1 MTTRTGWSR
10 NILFRTAAA
19 VVGVAFVVGLL
30 FIARAVV
37 VIGERTQSHSVAGLQ
52 ELLDTVES
60 TVSIACFVRD
70 ASLAGEVARGL
81 LKNSS
86 VLGVVIKAE
95 DTELARTFRDTVKPP
110 EAGRAAPHPL
120 TRPIYAPFN
129 AGQKVGEIQLYPN
142 VEQSDSDVQQDVRF
156 VAMLL
161 AMQLGAVVV
170 AIVIVVLRWIVRPI
184 KGMSDAL
191 HRMDA
196 SAGDRLRA
204 PIGHADTEVGRLA
217 GDINA
222 LADQLVA
229 SLDDERRSRVRHEM
243 DEKKYRGIF
252 DNAETGIFIVN
263 GEGVIESA
271 NPALVRLLGLGD
283 DVAGSGDKPPMT
295 GLDWNP
301 PGRLSELITACL
313 ANNQMCEDDLA
324 LVFADGWSRWLNLVL
339 TPIGEDMI
347 QGLASDVTERKLAE
361 DQARIQAVTDPLTGA
376 ANRSGFE
383 QRLHLALRQAD
394 KEPNDGGF
402 ALMQIDLDH
411 FKRINEALGLP
422 VGDAVL
428 KLAVERLRKTLKP
441 TDTVARLGGDEFA
454 VILPGVAGEQLAAQ
468 IGERLVRAL
477 GVDYQVDATPIKLGA
492 SIGITMFP
500 GDGRNLPTLMR
511 NAELALHRAASTGGS
526 RYSFFDQGMAESA
539 ERRQAMEADMQ
550 NALRRGEFK
559 LFYQPIVDI
568 SSNRLVGAE
577 ALIRWFHHANGLV
590 PPDAFIPLAEETG
603 LIVDIGLWVLDTACR
618 QLAAWQ
624 DAGRDYYV
632 SLNISGRQIPDGL
645 PPLAVADAIRRHDVD
660 PARLVLEIT
669 EGVLMKDVGLAQQWL
684 GAVRELG
691 CRVYLDDFGTGF
703 SSLSYLKR
711 FPVNAVKVDKSFV
724 RDMRSDTSD
733 RALVEA
739 VVVMAHSLGMQV
751 VAEGVENPAQLE
763 LLRQMNCGSVQGF
776 YFSWPVPAEE
786 FDAAATRVQTLLART
801 DGRVEFLEEYR

>member
-1 MTTRTGWSR
+1 MTTRTRWSQS
-10 NILFRTAAA
+10 ILLRTAAA
-19 VVGVAFVVGLL
+19 VVGVAFIVGIL
-30 FIARAVV
+30 FSARAMV
-37 VIGERTQSHSVAGLQ
+37 VIGERTQAHTVAGLQ

-60 TVSIACFVRD
+60 TVSIACLVQD
-70 ASLAGEVARGL
+70 ASLASEVARGL

-86 VLGVVIKAE
+86 VLGVVIKT
-95 DTELARTFRDTVKPP
+95 DDKDLARSFREAAIPPDTAKPTP
-110 EAGRAAPHPL
+110 RHL
-120 TRPIYAPFN
+120 TRPIYAPFGVRN
-129 AGQKVGEIQLYPN
+129 KVGEIELYPD
-142 VEQSDSDVQQDVRF
+142 VEQSESDVQRDVRF

-161 AMQLGAVVV
+161 LMQLGAVVA
-170 AIVIVVLRWIVRPI
+170 AIVVVVLRWVVRPI
-184 KGMSDAL
+184 KGMSDTL

-196 SAGDRLRA
+196 SAGDRL
-204 PIGHADTEVGRLA
+204 PMPVGHSNTEVGRLA

-222 LADQLVA
+222 LADQLVS

-252 DNAETGIFIVN
+252 DHAETGIFIAN
-263 GEGVIESA
+263 REGVIESA
-271 NPALVRLLGLGD
+271 NPALARLLGLGV
-283 DVAGSGDKPPMT
+283 DVAATGNDADIT
-295 GLDWNP
+295 GLNWNQP
-301 PGRLSELITACL
+301 RRLPELIAACL
-313 ANNQMCEDDLA
+313 ASNLLHEDDLE
-324 LVFADGWSRWLNLVL
+324 LVFAGGRTRWLHLVL
-339 TPIGEDMI
+339 THIGQGMI

-361 DQARIQAVTDPLTGA
+361 DKARTQAVTDLLTGA
-376 ANRSGFE
+376 ANRFGFE
-383 QRLHLALRQAD
+383 ERLQLELRQAAAD
-394 KEPNDGGF
+394 PNKVGF
-402 ALMQIDLDH
+402 ALMHIDLDH
-411 FKRINEALGLP
+411 FKRVNEALGLP
-422 VGDAVL
+422 AGDAVL

-454 VILPGVAGEQLAAQ
+454 VILPGVAGEELAAR

-477 GVDYQVDATPIKLGA
+477 GLDFHVDATPIKLGA
-492 SIGITMFP
+492 SIGITLFP
-500 GDGRNLPTLMR
+500 GDGRDLPTLMR
-511 NAELALHRAASTGGS
+511 NAELALHRAAYTGGS
-526 RYSFFDQGMAESA
+526 RYSFFDQALADSA
-539 ERRQAMEADMQ
+539 EQRQAMEADMQ
-550 NALRRGEFK
+550 RALLRGEFR

-568 SSNRLVGAE
+568 GANRLVGAE

-603 LIVDIGLWVLDTACR
+603 LIVDIGLWVLENACR

-624 DAGRDYYV
+624 AAGRDYYV

-645 PPLAVADAIRRHDVD
+645 PPSAVADAIRRHGLD

-711 FPVNAVKVDKSFV
+711 FPVNTVKVDKSFV
-724 RDMRSDTSD
+724 RDMRSDSSD

-739 VVVMAHSLGMQV
+739 IVVMAHSLGMQV
-751 VAEGVENPAQLE
+751 IAEGVENPAQLE
-763 LLRQMNCGSVQGF
+763 LLRQLNCGCVQGF

-786 FDAAATRVQTLLART
+786 FDAAAARVQTLLART